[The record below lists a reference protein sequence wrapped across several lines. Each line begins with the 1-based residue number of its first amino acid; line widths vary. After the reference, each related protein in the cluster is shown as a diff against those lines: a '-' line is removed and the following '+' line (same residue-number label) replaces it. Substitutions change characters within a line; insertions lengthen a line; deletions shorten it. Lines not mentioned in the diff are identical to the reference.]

1 MSELDADPPAACRDC
16 LRRSW
21 LLARLSAGLDY
32 RWADVPRLT
41 ELLALDDEPLMHALA
56 GSRRAM
62 LKADYLRFDPAEL
75 PLGPG
80 VSMVCRHD
88 PGYPAALQDTGAPPM
103 LYALGAV
110 GMLRELTQRPA
121 VAIVGSARAS
131 DYGIEIARSLGRGLA
146 ASGVTVLSG
155 VSDGVAVAAHG
166 GVIEAGSAG
175 VAVMGG
181 GLDVGRPA
189 RRRSLLERLRT
200 HGCIVSELPCGIDGR
215 RWAPAAAERIAV
227 RLAQVTVVV
236 EADET
241 ARELASAGIALS
253 LGRTVAAVPGRVT
266 SRCSR
271 GTNALLMDG
280 ARLVRGAQD
289 VLELLRVASPA
300 APVGEG
306 TARVQLEPRLAEVL
320 ERVGEGKDSPDR
332 LIDPAGDVGQ
342 VLLALT
348 ELELMGLLTRGEG
361 GRYVRSA

>member
-1 MSELDADPPAACRDC
+1 MRELGADPGTACEAC

-32 RWADVPRLT
+32 RWADFPRLM
-41 ELLALDDEPLMHALA
+41 ELLALDDATLLDALA

-62 LKADYLRFDPAEL
+62 LQSDYLRFDPAEA
-75 PLGPG
+75 PPGPVVG
-80 VSMVCRHD
+80 TVCRHD
-88 PGYPAALQDTGAPPM
+88 AGYPASLRAAGAPPM
-103 LYALGAV
+103 LYVLG
-110 GMLRELTQRPA
+110 GLGRLRELTQPPM

-131 DYGIEIARSLGRGLA
+131 DYGVEVARSLGRGLA

-155 VSDGVAVAAHG
+155 VGDGIAVAAHS
-166 GVIEAGSAG
+166 GVVESGAAG
-175 VAVMGG
+175 VAVVGG
-181 GLDVGRPA
+181 GLDAARPA
-189 RRRSLLERLRT
+189 RRRSLLERLRK
-200 HGCIVSELPCGIDGR
+200 HGCVVSELPCGTDGR
-215 RWAPAAAERIAV
+215 RWGPAAAERITV
-227 RLAQVTVVV
+227 RLAEVTVVV

-289 VLELLRVASPA
+289 VLELLSAASPA
-300 APVGEG
+300 APVVQG

-332 LIDPAGDVGQ
+332 LIDPASDVGE
-342 VLLALT
+342 VLLALS
-348 ELELMGLLTRGEG
+348 ELELMGMLTRGEG
-361 GRYVRSA
+361 GRYVRSV